1 MKRNNMISWFVGLYA
16 GKETVKNV
24 QFFKSMA
31 KGWRF
36 VNVFVLGYIY
46 KQMMMNQTAS
56 MYGPVMGAYFRKYA
70 DCVQKDP
77 NAIVDEKK
85 SYFYIDTSEYM
96 SYSNADLSDEYH
108 VHHGPQPEGDSLD
121 SSWLSEVDKF
131 LKGEENQLKQHHKF
145 YDYNFEFIDKSFPSA
160 EKVSELMH
168 KTE

>member
-1 MKRNNMISWFVGLYA
+1 
-16 GKETVKNV
+16 
-24 QFFKSMA
+24 
-31 KGWRF
+31 
-36 VNVFVLGYIY
+36 
-46 KQMMMNQTAS
+46 MNQTAS

-131 LKGEENQLKQHHKF
+131 LKGEENQLKITRSSTTITSSSSTRASQLPIKF
-145 YDYNFEFIDKSFPSA
+145 PNLCTVNP
-160 EKVSELMH
+160 
-168 KTE
+168 